1 MAAIIKYFDIFEL
14 NNTYNYNAKRSKL
27 RIFHSYKSAAQD
39 SEANDESRGN
49 NDHSLIHELML
60 KKRQVD
66 KGSKSRTDPHKTRA
80 HLFK

>member
-1 MAAIIKYFDIFEL
+1 MNLIKDLFYISINPINYIISKYFDIFEL

-49 NDHSLIHELML
+49 NDQSLIYELMQ
-60 KKRQVD
+60 KKE
-66 KGSKSRTDPHKTRA
+66 GSR
-80 HLFK
+80 